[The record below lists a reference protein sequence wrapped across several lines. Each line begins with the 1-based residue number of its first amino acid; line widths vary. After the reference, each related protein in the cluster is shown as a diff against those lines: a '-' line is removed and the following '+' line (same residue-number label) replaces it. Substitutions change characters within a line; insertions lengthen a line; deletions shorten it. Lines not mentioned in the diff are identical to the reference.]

1 MLRNTRLKE
10 KLIKSIR
17 DIDNGEILNQ
27 IARLVHFEEKFDE
40 VYIMSPEEIA
50 AVEDGMRQIENG
62 EWISDEESNKH
73 VDEWLNKYNNKL
85 GT

>member
-1 MLRNTRLKE
+1 MLRNTRLRE
-10 KLIKSIR
+10 KLIKRIR

-40 VYIMSPEEIA
+40 VYIMSPEEIE
-50 AVEDGMRQIENG
+50 AVEDGRRQIENG

-73 VDEWLNKYNNKL
+73 VDEWLNKYDNKL